1 MTYLWRVASDF
12 GACGAADREGWH
24 TFGGLLLTSVGVI
37 QQPERG
43 GGSLLTSVAVIQQPE
58 RGDIP
63 LMGCS

>member
-12 GACGAADREGWH
+12 GACGAADREGWY

-43 GGSLLTSVAVIQQPE
+43 GGSLLTSAGVLQMSV

-63 LMGCS
+63 LAEYS